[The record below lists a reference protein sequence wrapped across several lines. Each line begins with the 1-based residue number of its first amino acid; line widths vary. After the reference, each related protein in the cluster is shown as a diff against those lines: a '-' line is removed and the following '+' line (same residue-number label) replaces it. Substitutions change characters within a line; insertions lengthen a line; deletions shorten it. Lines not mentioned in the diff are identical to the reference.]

1 MTGFLTAL
9 GDDAWLAFNE
19 RKWGVRWE
27 RVTYPDAAGP
37 LEVVLYLDRRG
48 RVVLPRLN
56 PYLPVRYEQR
66 ASVQY
71 RATRAWTAAASALA
85 RDLRRRRLGTT
96 LAFQSTVRDLRP
108 LTWQG
113 FRVGVSYTLAQPLPI
128 LDAQI
133 DPDFRRRIRRADE
146 AGYRCERTYRF
157 ADVLACVA
165 ETEERQTFR
174 YGLTVADLEWLSEA
188 MGDSFRMY
196 VCYSPEGRPA
206 AARILLHK
214 DGGQGIDWVNGT
226 VRSDL
231 TSGATQLLTKFS
243 LEELAG
249 AGARSIDW
257 EGANIP
263 SVSGFKERWGGQVE
277 PWFTIEPLTLRNV
290 ARWVYAQ
297 TRYR

>member
-1 MTGFLTAL
+1 VTGFLTAL

-19 RKWGVRWE
+19 RKWGVRAE
-27 RVTYPDAAGP
+27 RVTYPDATGP
-37 LEVVLYLDRRG
+37 LEVVLYLDHRG

-66 ASVQY
+66 ASVPY

-85 RDLRRRRLGTT
+85 ADLRRRRLGTT

-108 LTWQG
+108 LAWQG
-113 FRVGVSYTLAQPLPI
+113 FRVGVSYTLTQDVPVP
-128 LDAQI
+128 DAAV
-133 DPDFRRRIRRADE
+133 DPDFRRRIRRAAE
-146 AGYRCERTYRF
+146 AGYRCERTTRY

-174 YGLTVADLEWLSEA
+174 YGVTVADLEWLSEA
-188 MGDSFRMY
+188 MGDSFRMH
-196 VCYSPEGRPA
+196 VCYSSEGRPA
-206 AARILLHK
+206 AAQILLHK
-214 DGGQGIDWVNGT
+214 DGGQAIDWINGT
-226 VRSDL
+226 VRSQL
-231 TSGATQLLTKFS
+231 VSGATQLLTRFR
-243 LEELAG
+243 LEKIADAG
-249 AGARSIDW
+249 AQSIDW

-263 SVSGFKERWGGQVE
+263 SVSASKERWGGQLE